1 MARPKE
7 NFKRRSTKYAPKNRG
22 AFARS
27 LANQVDDQGNNMN
40 LMTETGNGNYKVR
53 KSERGMRYNLKDK
66 EYYLNYSLDMP
77 DEEQKQFKAGMPISE
92 QKAWK

>member
-1 MARPKE
+1 
-7 NFKRRSTKYAPKNRG
+7 
-22 AFARS
+22 
-27 LANQVDDQGNNMN
+27 MN